1 MLTAGGNAK
10 AVTKV
15 GDKQFHEKKLTA
27 KVVAPAGELASPVAF
42 LYAPPKPL
50 THARES
56 DQPTP

>member
-1 MLTAGGNAK
+1 MLTEGVNAIG
-10 AVTKV
+10 VTKV
-15 GDKQFHEKKLTA
+15 GVNQFQKKNLTA

-56 DQPTP
+56 GQPS